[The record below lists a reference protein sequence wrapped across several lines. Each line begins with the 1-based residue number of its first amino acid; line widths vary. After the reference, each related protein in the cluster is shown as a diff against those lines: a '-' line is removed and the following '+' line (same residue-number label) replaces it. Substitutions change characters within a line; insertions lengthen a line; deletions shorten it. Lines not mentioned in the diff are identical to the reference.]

1 MLTDAISSE
10 SYKLLKNR
18 WTAFW
23 SFGFPPFLAII
34 VGLGALAFAASQVPL
49 AMRSAPTDVAAF
61 LLDGAKNAAGPLTI
75 LFALIGGSV
84 IFAGEY
90 RWETWRLLAPRN
102 SRLNHILGKA
112 TVFAAA
118 IFVTV
123 LLLVVANAILSFIAA
138 PVNSSSLTWTLGGQD
153 GYWLSLLGLIAIAWL
168 QLFQA
173 GALVALFAVVT
184 RSILG
189 AVIAP
194 LVIGGAQLFLQGY
207 VMQSGQVPGFHHLL
221 MLPGWSADL
230 MREHALG
237 PVVGGLSRVTPE
249 IAGMALLS
257 VVIWIVV
264 GYGGALLLFL
274 RQDLSKE

>member
-1 MLTDAISSE
+1 M
-10 SYKLLKNR
+10 
-18 WTAFW
+18 
-23 SFGFPPFLAII
+23 
-34 VGLGALAFAASQVPL
+34 
-49 AMRSAPTDVAAF
+49 
-61 LLDGAKNAAGPLTI
+61 
-75 LFALIGGSV
+75 
-84 IFAGEY
+84 
-90 RWETWRLLAPRN
+90 
-102 SRLNHILGKA
+102 
-112 TVFAAA
+112 
-118 IFVTV
+118 
-123 LLLVVANAILSFIAA
+123 
-138 PVNSSSLTWTLGGQD
+138 
-153 GYWLSLLGLIAIAWL
+153 IAWL

-237 PVVGGLSRVTPE
+237 PVVGGMSRVTPE